1 MEAPVAISIAGSDN
15 SAGAGIQADLKT
27 FTYFKVFGQT
37 VVTCVVA
44 EVPGR
49 VTAIHP
55 IDPKIVKEQLTLSL
69 QHFPVRAMKTGMLYS
84 SEIIQTVCEVI
95 ESLPSE
101 SRPYLIVDP
110 VMVASSGDLLLQPD
124 AVALYRNRLIPLATI
139 VTPNLH
145 EAITLAN
152 RTIGNI
158 EELEEVARSLAERYR
173 VAFLV
178 KGGHLRGMEATDV
191 LVSGDQ
197 VTRYSAPFRV
207 GPSIH
212 GTGCTLS
219 AAVAANLALGKSMEK
234 AIGAGKEYINRAIAE
249 SLVWKGSAGE
259 ITALRHW

>member
-1 MEAPVAISIAGSDN
+1 
-15 SAGAGIQADLKT
+15 
-27 FTYFKVFGQT
+27 
-37 VVTCVVA
+37 
-44 EVPGR
+44 
-49 VTAIHP
+49 
-55 IDPKIVKEQLTLSL
+55 
-69 QHFPVRAMKTGMLYS
+69 MLYS

-152 RTIGNI
+152 RPIRDI

-178 KGGHLRGMEATDV
+178 KGGHLSGMEATDV

-197 VTRYSAPFRV
+197 VTKYSAPFQI
-207 GPSIH
+207 GLSTH

-219 AAVAANLALGKSMEK
+219 AAVAANLALGRPMEK
-234 AIGAGKEYINRAIAE
+234 AIQAGKEYISRAIAE

-259 ITALRHW
+259 VTALKHW

>member
-69 QHFPVRAMKTGMLYS
+69 QYFPVRAMKTGMLYS
-84 SEIIQTVCEVI
+84 TEIIQTVCEVI

-101 SRPYLIVDP
+101 SRPYLVVDP
-110 VMVASSGDLLLQPD
+110 VMVASSGDLLLEPD
-124 AVALYRNRLIPLATI
+124 AVALYRNRLIPLATV

-152 RTIGNI
+152 RTIRNI

-178 KGGHLRGMEATDV
+178 KAGTSVEWKRPMFLF
-191 LVSGDQ
+191 L
-197 VTRYSAPFRV
+197 VTRSRDIAHHFRSALPPMV
-207 GPSIH
+207 P
-212 GTGCTLS
+212 
-219 AAVAANLALGKSMEK
+219 AARSPL
-234 AIGAGKEYINRAIAE
+234 R
-249 SLVWKGSAGE
+249 SLPIW
-259 ITALRHW
+259 H